1 MKNPNGYGSVINLGK
16 GRRRPWAARVTTGL
30 VYDEKKDKLI
40 QRYKY
45 IGYADTRK
53 EAHQILAEYNAGL
66 PIKDNLPRTS
76 LPTFKEIW
84 EGYSA
89 AKFNPDKKK
98 PVSKDTVRNYT
109 LAYNRFSELHDRK
122 IVNITAPELQVILD
136 RYKDKSLSTVG
147 TMKSVLNQMYRYAK
161 KYYDVEDIT
170 KTLEIEYTDSANPI
184 HKPFTQNEID
194 WLWDHSDDYRA
205 QFVLM
210 MIYTGVRPQEF
221 VKIET
226 KNVHLDENYF
236 VGGLKTDAGRERI
249 IPIHS
254 KVKKFFESNYH
265 PEKQYLIMKSNF
277 KELTYRD
284 RHDNFSY
291 ALFINTVWTPYMCE
305 IGMDHLG
312 HDPRHTFA
320 TLMDKAN
327 VPDNILKSI
336 MGHAQTDEKGRI
348 DVTNAVY
355 IHKTIED
362 LREAVEKI

>member
-16 GRRRPWAARVTTGL
+16 NRRRPWAARVTSGL
-30 VYDEKKDKLI
+30 VYDEKKDKLV

-45 IGYADTRK
+45 IGYADTRR
-53 EAHQILAEYNAGL
+53 EAHQMLAKYNAGL

-76 LPTFKEIW
+76 LPTFSQIW
-84 EGYSA
+84 EAYSA
-89 AKFNPDKKK
+89 VKFDTNKNK
-98 PVSKDTVRNYT
+98 PVGKDTIRNYT
-109 LAYNRFSELHDRK
+109 MAYNRFSELHDRK
-122 IVNITAPELQVILD
+122 IANITAPELQVILD
-136 RYKDKSLSTVG
+136 KYKDKSLSTVG
-147 TMKSVLNQMYRYAK
+147 TMKTVLNQMYRYAK

-170 KTLEIEYTDSANPI
+170 KTLDIEYTEAQESL
-184 HKPFTQNEID
+184 HKPFTQDEID
-194 WLWDHSDDYRA
+194 FLWKHSNDYRA

-226 KNVHLDENYF
+226 KNVHLDEDYF
-236 VGGLKTDAGRERI
+236 IGGLKTSAGRDRI

-254 KVKKFFESNYH
+254 KVKKFFELNYH

-277 KELTYRD
+277 KKLTYRD

-291 ALFINTVWTPYMCE
+291 ALFINTVWTPYMAE

-320 TLMDKAN
+320 TLMDKAK
-327 VPDNILKSI
+327 VPDNIIKLI
-336 MGHAQTDEKGRI
+336 MGHEQTDKNGKR

-362 LREAVEKI
+362 LKEEIEKI